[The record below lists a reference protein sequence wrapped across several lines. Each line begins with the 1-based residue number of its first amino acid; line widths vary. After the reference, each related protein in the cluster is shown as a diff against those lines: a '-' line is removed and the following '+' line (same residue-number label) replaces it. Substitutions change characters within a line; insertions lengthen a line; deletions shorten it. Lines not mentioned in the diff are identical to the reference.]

1 MSEFRGEM
9 KTLVQTY
16 VELLYPDDL
25 EMQDAL
31 FENITTGKASV
42 TVDEMRDYVA
52 TRSSWYAEIEAV
64 NPAMAV
70 VHNQNDEFVG
80 TVEVMD
86 MDDDPDGVEVFIN
99 DEQMNE
105 ISSINLY
112 EDDRFWEDYDA
123 ETFNAESLKGR
134 WNEGATRVVHGVSVT
149 KTPMAERYANEK
161 PDYRLSYK
169 GFNARI
175 SYSGVAFYL
184 PCWEYKSYGLKV
196 RGKHHRSG
204 CFENPM
210 EALLGF
216 KRSVDSI
223 DPKLSQ
229 SKWSPHINA
238 ETFNAMSFKQW
249 SQDEMNE
256 ELHGGQDM
264 DFDSWLND
272 EIHTHG
278 NIPLR
283 EWGYEEE
290 HDEPEH
296 QHAEFGLFTPHP
308 SPPEPKDKLT
318 GEDGYYT
325 LPQIKRMIAR
335 DMIYHSSDG
344 DVDFNDIF
352 DDAEIEI
359 LTSWADEAGED
370 VREYIEDRFLTY
382 SELVTAVTNASSL
395 KSMQRIFEAYK
406 FPYRVTADR
415 KLSDGS
421 YEYKLELIPKFKK
434 AQAESMVSKQGK
446 VRTLSGKPHKARKM
460 MKDKNISPEEAKT
473 RLSFRARKGIDTYAE
488 PFEEIGNF
496 YSGKKGILK
505 IVGLGALVGA
515 GVWITK
521 NKLLE

>member
-25 EMQDAL
+25 EMQTAL

-42 TVDEMRDYVA
+42 TLEEMQDYVA

-86 MDDDPDGVEVFIN
+86 MDEDPDGVEVFIN

-105 ISSINLY
+105 ISSTHLY

-123 ETFNAESLKGR
+123 ETFNVETFEAMIEKDGLLHCDACGVDVESDSLYGTLTIECDACGNTLYEDNSEGPFDMADFYAE
-134 WNEGATRVVHGVSVT
+134 N
-149 KTPMAERYANEK
+149 
-161 PDYRLSYK
+161 
-169 GFNARI
+169 FNAENEI
-175 SYSGVAFYL
+175 MVHQLIVPYEPY
-184 PCWEYKSYGLKV
+184 SYGSQGSHATTYIYRDEKDLMDVIWHDHACESMEYHQVEFPEYDWEGDIDSKENRAIFDEKTKNMSIDEILKYS
-196 RGKHHRSG
+196 RLDNDQFRIYYRKIPLNL
-204 CFENPM
+204 E
-210 EALLGF
+210 GF
-216 KRSVDSI
+216 SVDGQYGGI
-223 DPKLSQ
+223 TNLTRNDGILQ
-229 SKWSPHINA
+229 A

-256 ELHGGQDM
+256 ELHGGQNM

-272 EIHTHG
+272 EIRTHG

-296 QHAEFGLFTPHP
+296 QHAE
-308 SPPEPKDKLT
+308 SMMS
-318 GEDGYYT
+318 
-325 LPQIKRMIAR
+325 KR
-335 DMIYHSSDG
+335 
-344 DVDFNDIF
+344 
-352 DDAEIEI
+352 
-359 LTSWADEAGED
+359 
-370 VREYIEDRFLTY
+370 
-382 SELVTAVTNASSL
+382 
-395 KSMQRIFEAYK
+395 
-406 FPYRVTADR
+406 
-415 KLSDGS
+415 
-421 YEYKLELIPKFKK
+421 
-434 AQAESMVSKQGK
+434 GK
-446 VRTLSGKPHKARKM
+446 VRTLSGKPHKARKLK
-460 MKDKNISPEEAKT
+460 KDRYITPEEAKT
-473 RLSFRARKGIDTYAE
+473 RLSFRARKGIDTFAE
-488 PFEEIGNF
+488 PFEEIGDF
-496 YSGKKGILK
+496 YSGAKGILK
-505 IVGLGALVGA
+505 IVGLGALVSV